1 MSELLLG
8 CAGML
13 ITLLAFFIGFFTGR
27 AVSEQPLMP
36 ERTEGRVFCPG
47 EDSKLHPC
55 CRAEIDREKQLRY
68 EAEQKALADCMNYS
82 IDVAYASK

>member
-1 MSELLLG
+1 MNEILLG

-13 ITLLAFFIGFFTGR
+13 ITLLAFFIGFFLGSGCR
-27 AVSEQPLMP
+27 EQPLMP
-36 ERTEGRVFCPG
+36 VEPEV
-47 EDSKLHPC
+47 
-55 CRAEIDREKQLRY
+55 DREKQLRF

>member
-1 MSELLLG
+1 MNEILLG

-13 ITLLAFFIGFFTGR
+13 MTLLAFFIGFFLGR
-27 AVSEQPLMP
+27 GCREQPLMP
-36 ERTEGRVFCPG
+36 VEPEV
-47 EDSKLHPC
+47 DQ
-55 CRAEIDREKQLRY
+55 EKQLRF

>member
-1 MSELLLG
+1 MNEMLLG

-13 ITLLAFFIGFFTGR
+13 ITLLAFFIGFFLGR
-27 AVSEQPLMP
+27 AVREQPLMP
-36 ERTEGRVFCPG
+36 VEPEV
-47 EDSKLHPC
+47 
-55 CRAEIDREKQLRY
+55 DREKQLRI

>member
-1 MSELLLG
+1 MNEMLLG

-13 ITLLAFFIGFFTGR
+13 ITLLAFFIGFFIGR
-27 AVSEQPLMP
+27 AVREQPLMP
-36 ERTEGRVFCPG
+36 VEPEV
-47 EDSKLHPC
+47 
-55 CRAEIDREKQLRY
+55 DREKQLRI

>member
-1 MSELLLG
+1 MNEILLG

-27 AVSEQPLMP
+27 GCREQPLMP
-36 ERTEGRVFCPG
+36 VEPEV
-47 EDSKLHPC
+47 
-55 CRAEIDREKQLRY
+55 DREKQLRF

-82 IDVAYASK
+82 IDVAYGGVK

>member
-1 MSELLLG
+1 MNEILLG

-27 AVSEQPLMP
+27 GCREQPLMP
-36 ERTEGRVFCPG
+36 VEPEV
-47 EDSKLHPC
+47 
-55 CRAEIDREKQLRY
+55 DREKQLRF

>member
-1 MSELLLG
+1 MNEILLG

-13 ITLLAFFIGFFTGR
+13 ITLLAFFFGFFLGR
-27 AVSEQPLMP
+27 GGREQPLMP
-36 ERTEGRVFCPG
+36 VEPEV
-47 EDSKLHPC
+47 DQ
-55 CRAEIDREKQLRY
+55 EKQLRF

>member
-1 MSELLLG
+1 MNELLLG

-13 ITLLAFFIGFFTGR
+13 ITLLAFFVGFFLGR

-36 ERTEGRVFCPG
+36 VEPEV
-47 EDSKLHPC
+47 
-55 CRAEIDREKQLRY
+55 DREKQLRF

-82 IDVAYASK
+82 IDVAYGGVK